1 MSFKIA
7 VLPGDGIGPE
17 VMSEAIKVLDCVSA
31 KVGIELEYNYKNVGG
46 AAIDAQG
53 CALPDDTLQACEQS
67 DAVLFGSVGGPKWD
81 NLPPNER
88 PERAALLPLRKHF
101 KLFCN
106 FRPARIFKGLEHL
119 SPLRADISARGFDI
133 LCVRELTG
141 GIYFG
146 QPKGIE
152 GQGPEEKGFDTEIYH
167 RYEIE
172 RIAKVAFESAM
183 IRNKKVT
190 SIDKSNVLSSSVLWR
205 KIVEEV
211 AQNYP
216 EIERIAKVAFESAM
230 IRNKKVTSIDKSNVL
245 SSSVLW
251 RKIVEEVAQNYPQ
264 VELNHMYVDNA
275 TMQLVKDPSQFDVL
289 LCNNMF
295 GDILSDE
302 VAMVSGSMGLLS
314 SASLNESNF
323 GLYEPAGGSAPDI
336 AGKGIAN
343 PIAQIL
349 SAALM
354 LRYSLK
360 QEAAARMIEDAVS
373 KVLSEGK
380 FTGDLVEKGAPSLT
394 TAQMGDAIVEAI
406 NSL

>member
-17 VMSEAIKVLDCVSA
+17 VMAEAIKVLDCVADKEGLSF
-31 KVGIELEYNYKNVGG
+31 EYDFQDVGG
-46 AAIDAQG
+46 AAIDAHG
-53 CALPDDTLQACEQS
+53 SALPEHTLRACENAQ
-67 DAVLFGSVGGPKWD
+67 AVLFGSVGGPKWD
-81 NLPPNER
+81 TLPPQER

-119 SPLRADISARGFDI
+119 SPLRADISARGFDV

-146 QPKGIE
+146 QPKGID
-152 GQGPEEKGFDTEIYH
+152 GSGHEEKGYDTEVYY

-183 IRNKKVT
+183 LRSKKVT
-190 SIDKSNVLSSSVLWR
+190 SIDKSNVLSSSILWR
-205 KIVEEV
+205 RVVEEV
-211 AQNYP
+211 AQDYP
-216 EIERIAKVAFESAM
+216 E
-230 IRNKKVTSIDKSNVL
+230 VTL
-245 SSSVLW
+245 
-251 RKIVEEVAQNYPQ
+251 E
-264 VELNHMYVDNA
+264 HMYVDNA
-275 TMQLVKDPSQFDVL
+275 TMQLVKNPAQFDVL

-314 SASLNESNF
+314 SASLNESSF

-360 QEAAARMIEDAVS
+360 QERAAALIEQAVAQ
-373 KVLSEGK
+373 VLSEGQL
-380 FTGDLVEKGAPSLT
+380 TGDLATQGEATLNTK
-394 TAQMGDAIVEAI
+394 QMGDAIVQA
-406 NSL
+406 LKAL